1 MLEVL
6 GILGILL
13 AVGVVIGIV
22 ALVVGLLKL
31 MFKIVLIPVALA
43 FKLAGFLI
51 GFLVLL
57 VVGPVLLGLG
67 AAIVLPLLLL
77 AIPLLIIGGILWAGF
92 ALVT

>member
-13 AVGVVIGIV
+13 AIGLVIGIF
-22 ALVVGLLKL
+22 ALVVGLIKL
-31 MFKIVLIPVALA
+31 MFKIVLIPVTLV
-43 FKLAGFLI
+43 FKLAGFLV
-51 GFLVLL
+51 GGLVLL
-57 VVGPVLLGLG
+57 VVAPVLLGLG

-77 AIPLLIIGGILWAGF
+77 AVPLLILGGILWAGF